1 VTERGVQL
9 VGDGGQS
16 VVLPLVPET
25 LIRQQIS
32 DARGGRLEFT
42 AYADD
47 RHALGSTTTADTLE
61 ALSASGA
68 IVRVQWGK
76 RSFAVGSGEITI
88 TETAFDDELEP
99 IAATIQFIFEGKE
112 PGS

>member
-1 VTERGVQL
+1 
-9 VGDGGQS
+9 
-16 VVLPLVPET
+16 VPET

-32 DARGGRLEFT
+32 DAGGGRLEFT
-42 AYADD
+42 AYLDD

>member
-1 VTERGVQL
+1 MTEHAVQL
-9 VGDGGQS
+9 VGDGGQI

-25 LIRQQIS
+25 LIRQQVG
-32 DARGGRLEFT
+32 DAGAVRLEFT
-42 AYADD
+42 AHLDD

-61 ALSASGA
+61 ALATSGA

-76 RSFAVGSGEITI
+76 RSFAVGAGELTI

-99 IAATIQFIFEGKE
+99 IAATIQFVFEVRE
-112 PGS
+112 PS